1 MKTVGL
7 ITEYNPFHNGHKYH
21 IEAAKALAGADYVVV
36 IMSGDFVQRGEPALI
51 PKHLRAEMALKAGA
65 DLVIELPLTFATAS
79 AERFAFGAVSALHKL
94 GVIDF
99 LCFGSEAGQITPLQE
114 IARTLNEEPIL
125 YREALQEN
133 LALGQR
139 FPLAREHALSTYYQ
153 GQPELVKHLKEPNN
167 ILGIEYLKALLKL
180 GSSITPLTTRRQES
194 GYHDL
199 TLATT
204 YSSATALRALLNDQ
218 GLTFGFLSQVPEE
231 ITMLY
236 QDNYKRRFPVYPDD
250 FSLLLRAALL
260 KTSRDEL
267 ATYADIGLELA
278 NTIYRQRNHFR
289 SFSDFADLLT
299 TKNYT
304 RTRIMRGLL
313 HLLLDIRK
321 GDQETE
327 PPSFLRVLGFNRNAQ
342 ELLKEIKKKGKV
354 SLLTKIGDTLP
365 KKEIYAS
372 NLYESVVSDKFSVPY
387 LEEHEKSLVFIK

>member
-21 IEAAKALAGADYVVV
+21 IEAAKELSGADYVVA

-65 DLVIELPLTFATAS
+65 DLVIELPLPFATAS
-79 AERFAFGAVSALHKL
+79 AERFAFGAVFALHKL
-94 GVIDF
+94 GVVDC
-99 LCFGSEAGQITPLQE
+99 LCFGSEAGQIAPLQE
-114 IARTLNEEPIL
+114 IARTLNEEPAS

-139 FPLAREHALSTYYQ
+139 FPLAREKALRTYYQ
-153 GQPELVKHLKEPNN
+153 EQPELIKLIKEPNN

-180 GSSITPLTTRRQES
+180 GSPITPLTIKRQES
-194 GYHDL
+194 GYHDQ
-199 TLATT
+199 TLVAT
-204 YSSATALRALLNDQ
+204 YSSATALRTFLNDQ
-218 GLTFGFLSQVPEE
+218 GLTTRFLTQVPEE
-231 ITMLY
+231 VTELY
-236 QDNYKRRFPVYPDD
+236 RDNYKRRFPIYPDD

-260 KTSRDEL
+260 KVSKNEL
-267 ATYADIGLELA
+267 ATYADIGPELA

-289 SFSDFADLLT
+289 SFSEFADLLT

-304 RTRIMRGLL
+304 RTRVMRGLL
-313 HLLLDIRK
+313 HLLLDIK
-321 GDQETE
+321 TTDQEVTSS
-327 PPSFLRVLGFNRNAQ
+327 SFLRVLGFNKNAQ